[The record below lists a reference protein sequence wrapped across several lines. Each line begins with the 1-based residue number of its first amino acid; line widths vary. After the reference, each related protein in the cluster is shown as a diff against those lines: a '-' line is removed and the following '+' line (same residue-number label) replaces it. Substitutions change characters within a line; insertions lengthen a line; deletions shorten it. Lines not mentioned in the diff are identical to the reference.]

1 MSLCLVVI
9 CCVTMSCS
17 ELCQCVLRSAWWFV
31 SISCSA
37 GRCVWGE
44 GGGGGKNLQIRLL
57 GVKLQ
62 AEYRNAYRVACHL
75 D

>member
-9 CCVTMSCS
+9 CRVTMSCS
-17 ELCQCVLRSAWWFV
+17 ELCQCGQPGGLSVYRAVQS
-31 SISCSA
+31 
-37 GRCVWGE
+37 
-44 GGGGGKNLQIRLL
+44 GGGCIHLQIRLL

-62 AEYRNAYRVACHL
+62 AECRNAYRVACHL